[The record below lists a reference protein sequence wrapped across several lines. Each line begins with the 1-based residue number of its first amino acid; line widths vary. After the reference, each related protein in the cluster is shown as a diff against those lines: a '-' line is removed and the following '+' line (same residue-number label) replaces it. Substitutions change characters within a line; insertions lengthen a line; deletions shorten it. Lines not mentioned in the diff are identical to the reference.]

1 MTLRGKASSSLCYW
15 NNPGAPIAS
24 RSHARLLRVLLLPQR
39 SRRSI
44 TAWRPGRASYHCP
57 GTHQGIASLP
67 GDPAGHRTSI
77 LPFGYGT
84 LPDFIGAKQQGK
96 TDTSDN
102 ADKVQFKQRR

>member
-44 TAWRPGRASYHCP
+44 TARGPTRASHRCLE
-57 GTHQGIASLP
+57 TQQGIVPASSPSGTAHCL
-67 GDPAGHRTSI
+67 TS
-77 LPFGYGT
+77 
-84 LPDFIGAKQQGK
+84 
-96 TDTSDN
+96 
-102 ADKVQFKQRR
+102 